1 MIWDYYS
8 IIVASDMIKTYMY
21 AWCLRLPRFETCSQ
35 QRKATG
41 RPLSI
46 RKFLACARPSK
57 LTTTKIYTHGVLLC
71 CVSCPRN
78 TDYWCCAISS
88 STAFFLSFF
97 LHRTFLHCYLMCISD
112 LSNAPW
118 KVGQFCMFVYKCCG
132 TFSPPNIDTIRR
144 IDEFIHVFFLH
155 FHKCRPIF
163 FVSMDNII
171 LCDFSHKTWRG
182 TKYFVLWDT
191 IHVQML
197 MNRSNHNTYA
207 TMCQNRTR
215 IGLM

>member
-1 MIWDYYS
+1 MIWDYYN
-8 IIVASDMIKTYMY
+8 IIVTSDMIKTYMH

-57 LTTTKIYTHGVLLC
+57 LTTTKIQYIPMEFYCTALAVLVIRIIGAVPSAAALL
-71 CVSCPRN
+71 
-78 TDYWCCAISS
+78 
-88 STAFFLSFF
+88 AFFF

-112 LSNAPW
+112 HSNAPW
-118 KVGQFCMFVYKCCG
+118 KVSQFCMFVYKCCG

-144 IDEFIHVFFLH
+144 IDEFIHVFLH

-171 LCDFSHKTWRG
+171 LCDFSHKTWKG
-182 TKYFVLWDT
+182 TKYFVLWET

-215 IGLM
+215 NGLM

>member
-8 IIVASDMIKTYMY
+8 IILASDMIKTYMH

-35 QRKATG
+35 QRKTTG

-57 LTTTKIYTHGVLLC
+57 VTNKNIYPWSTY

-88 STAFFLSFF
+88 STGFFSP
-97 LHRTFLHCYLMCISD
+97 RYLMCISD
-112 LSNAPW
+112 LSNEPW

-132 TFSPPNIDTIRR
+132 TFSPPNIDAIRR
-144 IDEFIHVFFLH
+144 IDEFIHIFFLH

-182 TKYFVLWDT
+182 TKYFVLWET

>member
-1 MIWDYYS
+1 MPG
-8 IIVASDMIKTYMY
+8 VSDFQGSKP
-21 AWCLRLPRFETCSQ
+21 AVSRGRQLVDLFQFEN
-35 QRKATG
+35 
-41 RPLSI
+41 
-46 RKFLACARPSK
+46 FLLAPGHQNY
-57 LTTTKIYTHGVLLC
+57 TTKIYTHGVLLC

-97 LHRTFLHCYLMCISD
+97 FYTGLFYIAISCAFLIIY
-112 LSNAPW
+112 SNAPW

-182 TKYFVLWDT
+182 TKYFVLWET

-197 MNRSNHNTYA
+197 MNRSNHNTYG
-207 TMCQNRTR
+207 TMC
-215 IGLM
+215 